1 MKILIINGPN
11 LNLLGNRE
19 KDIYGETSFESY
31 FLFLKER
38 YKNIELEVFQ
48 SNHEGE
54 LIDKLQDSCK
64 NYNGIILNAAA
75 YTHTSLAI
83 QDTIK
88 AIPINVIEVHI
99 SNIYKREAIRH
110 KSLLSPVCMGSISGF
125 GLLSYEL
132 AIQAFIKQK

>member
-19 KDIYGETSFESY
+19 KEIYGETSFESY
-31 FLFLKER
+31 FISLKER
-38 YKNIELEVFQ
+38 YKDIELEQFQ

-54 LIDKLQDSCK
+54 LIDKLQNSCN

-88 AIPINVIEVHI
+88 AISINVIEVHI
-99 SNIYKREAIRH
+99 SNIYKREAVRH

-132 AIQAFIKQK
+132 AILAFIKQ